1 MPDSPSDLAGRLA
14 PGTADAV
21 DRLNR
26 LAVSPAE
33 AAQMTGLS
41 RATIY
46 NLIERGELRRSK
58 IGRSTRIPVA
68 DLLTLIQNGIAQ

>member
-1 MPDSPSDLAGRLA
+1 MRPTKVPPDLDGLI
-14 PGTADAV
+14 
-21 DRLNR
+21 
-26 LAVSPAE
+26 AVSPTK
-33 AAQMTGLS
+33 AADTIGVS

-68 DLLTLIQNGIAQ
+68 DLVALIERGIAS